1 MQMQHTEKGFTIQV
15 ASRRGKPVV
24 SKGFV
29 VIERGVYKMCNT
41 VAIDIL
47 EEKFKRIA

>member
-1 MQMQHTEKGFTIQV
+1 MKLRHVEKGFTIQV
-15 ASRRGKPVV
+15 TSKRGKPVV

-29 VIERGVYKMCNT
+29 VIERGVYKNCNT

-47 EEKFKRIA
+47 EEKFERVA